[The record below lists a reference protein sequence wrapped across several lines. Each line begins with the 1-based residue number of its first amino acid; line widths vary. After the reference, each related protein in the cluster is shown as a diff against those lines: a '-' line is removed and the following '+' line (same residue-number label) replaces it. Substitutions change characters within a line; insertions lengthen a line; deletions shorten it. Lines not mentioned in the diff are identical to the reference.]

1 MSDIE
6 VRDNPAQHR
15 FELLVDGS
23 VAGLAAYRLRE
34 GAIVITHS
42 EVNREFR
49 GQGLGNEL
57 AQRTLELLRSRGDK
71 VVPVCP
77 FFAKYVVEHPT
88 YDDIIVA

>member
-15 FELLVDGS
+15 FELLVDGAQ
-23 VAGLAAYRLRE
+23 AGLAAYRLRPD
-34 GAIVITHS
+34 AIVITHS
-42 EVNREFR
+42 EVNRDFR

-71 VVPVCP
+71 VVPLCP
-77 FFAKYVVEHPT
+77 FFAKYVEEHPT
-88 YDDIIVA
+88 YDDIVVS